1 VLTRNTLR
9 KDNEFFSIDLGLT
22 YPVNLGERGRLE
34 GVVQVFNVTGS
45 ENFKDPAYGGLLF
58 NFDGTIAAGYG
69 DPRQAQVGLRWVF

>member
-1 VLTRNTLR
+1 M
-9 KDNEFFSIDLGLT
+9 I
-22 YPVNLGERGRLE
+22 
-34 GVVQVFNVTGS
+34 QVFNVTGS